1 MAKKVL
7 IKNID
12 KIVSGDL
19 KQSIVPGDAILI
31 EYGLISGVGF
41 ESQLDTKGVE
51 KTVDANDTI
60 ATPGL
65 IDSHVHPW
73 LEDYCPSAA
82 NITRWMEGNLST
94 GITTMIAAEV
104 NRLGTVKD
112 AIYMKSLAL
121 LAHKKW
127 KAYKPGGYQ
136 KVEAGALIYVDGLTE
151 QDFKELAEQ
160 GLFLIAEAGCTGIAD
175 PKKINQYVE
184 WSKKYNMIVSMH
196 YGGVSTTDASATSF
210 SMANEIKPHVFAHLN
225 GGPTAVSMED
235 CRKAVTELDGAL
247 EMSWNGNEKV
257 MYDMMEFIKEK
268 KQLHRVI
275 IGSDSPT
282 GLGYSAFA
290 IHNVIQFISSLNRMP
305 AQDVIA
311 MATGNSANV
320 FRLNRGKIE
329 VGREADIL
337 LIDSPPDSEG
347 TDALKAIEIG
357 DQPAICMVMV
367 DGHIIAV
374 WGRATRAPKRKIK
387 IDGVTQP
394 DHKLSFE
401 EYILGPNAF
410 FPEF

>member
-19 KQSIVPGDAILI
+19 KKGIVPGDAVLI
-31 EYGLISGVGF
+31 EDGLISGVGF
-41 ESQLDTKGVE
+41 ESQLDTKDVG
-51 KTVDANDTI
+51 KIVDANGSVTI
-60 ATPGL
+60 PAL

-73 LEDYCPSAA
+73 LEDYCPSAG
-82 NITRWMEGNLST
+82 NISRWMEGNLST
-94 GITTMIAAEV
+94 GVVTLIAAEV

-112 AIYMKSLAL
+112 PIYVKSLAL

-136 KVEAGALIYVDGLTE
+136 KVEAGAIIYVDGLTE
-151 QDFKELAEQ
+151 QDFKELADQ

-175 PKKINQYVE
+175 PQKIKQYVT
-184 WSKKYNMIVSMH
+184 WSKKYNMIVSVH
-196 YGGVSTTDASATSF
+196 CGGVSTTDATATSYN
-210 SMANEIKPHVFAHLN
+210 MMKEIKPHVFAHLN
-225 GGPTAVSMED
+225 GGPTAMPMED

-247 EMSWNGNEKV
+247 EMSWNGNPMM
-257 MYDMMEFIKEK
+257 MYEIMEFIKEK
-268 KQLHRVI
+268 DQLHRVI

-290 IHNVIQFISSLNRMP
+290 IHNVIQRISSLNKIP

-311 MATGNSANV
+311 MATGNTADV

-329 VGREADIL
+329 VGKEADIL
-337 LIDSPPDSEG
+337 IIDCPPDSVG
-347 TDALKAIEIG
+347 DDALKAIEIG
-357 DQPAICMVMV
+357 DQPAISMVMV
-367 DGHIIAV
+367 NGHIIAV
-374 WGRATRAPKRKIK
+374 WGRATRAPKRKIR

-410 FPEF
+410 FREF